1 MVAPVY
7 CAALFAA
14 CRSPV
19 QSPDPTPAD
28 TSERS
33 STWLDNTNAWLKAFR
48 PAPLAVDAPE
58 RWRAIV
64 GALLGI
70 LITGALCRLGANS
83 PEVAWLVA
91 PLGASAVLVFAVP
104 ASPLAQPWSVVGGNT
119 LSALVGVLC
128 VQFIGDQAIAGAV
141 AVAAAI
147 AVMFALRC
155 LHPPGGAAALLA
167 VLTNAS
173 TFEFVLFPVL
183 TNSVLLVAVGMAYNT
198 ATGRRYP
205 HNQIIDRSNTPT
217 RSRFSSADL
226 DAVLQRYN
234 QVLAVSRDELEDILH
249 MAEMN
254 AMERRLSELRCED
267 IMSRDVVTVEYGTH
281 LEDAWQLMRRHRIK
295 ALPVVD
301 RRRHIIGIISLA
313 DFMRHA
319 DVDLSGA
326 MRERLHHLVRR
337 SGNSHTTK
345 PEAVGQIM
353 CHKVRVASANRSV
366 ADLLPIFTEGG
377 HHHIPV
383 ICEDN
388 RLVGIITQ
396 SDFVRALYRS
406 GGVRTN

>member
-1 MVAPVY
+1 MHP
-7 CAALFAA
+7 LE
-14 CRSPV
+14 
-19 QSPDPTPAD
+19 PTPTA
-28 TSERS
+28 TTARN
-33 STWLDNTNAWLKAFR
+33 STWLGNLNAWLKGFR
-48 PAPLAVDAPE
+48 PAPLTVNTRE
-58 RWRAIV
+58 RWRSVI

-70 LITGALCRLGANS
+70 LVTAVLCRLGASS
-83 PEVAWLVA
+83 PAAAWLVA

-128 VQFIGDQAIAGAV
+128 VQFIGDPAIAGAV
-141 AVAAAI
+141 AVAGAI

-167 VLTNAS
+167 VLTHAS
-173 TFEFVLFPVL
+173 AFEFVLFPVL
-183 TNSVLLVAVGMAYNT
+183 TNCVLLVAVGMVYNT
-198 ATGRRYP
+198 LTGRPYP
-205 HNQIIDRSNTPT
+205 HNQFVDRSATP

-234 QVLAVSRDELEDILH
+234 QVLDVSRDELENILH
-249 MAEMN
+249 LAEMN

-267 IMSRDVVTVEYGTH
+267 IMSRDVITVEYGTD

-301 RRRHIIGIISLA
+301 RHRRIIGIISLA

-319 DVDLSGA
+319 DMDRSGA
-326 MRERLHHLVRR
+326 MRERLQHLIKR
-337 SGNSHTTK
+337 SGNTHTSK

-353 CHKVRVASANRSV
+353 SAKVRVASSDRSV
-366 ADLLPIFTEGG
+366 AELLPIFTEDG

-383 ICEDN
+383 IGADN
-388 RLVGIITQ
+388 RLVGIITE

-406 GGVRTN
+406 GGVPPRLS